1 MAQSGKTAKI
11 AAGATVRRLKKQART
26 AGIVAAFFPA
36 VCLAGIFFLSGP
48 GRIAFAAGTA
58 AAIIVCLIFC
68 GKFAASA
75 RRIVKEAEKY
85 SFALTEAFFF
95 ECFGPFLALNV
106 SFRDDRGT
114 LREGRTRFLFGIRDL
129 EAWQNIP
136 LEIAYRGADERVIL
150 IGGVLA
156 FLYTPDLFLEAD
168 FSACF
173 AVLSTSSILS
183 GNRFLVICWSVK
195 LKVMTTLSLYK
206 ITSRIKFLTI
216 NFLAPLL
223 SISPHTAF

>member
-11 AAGATVRRLKKQART
+11 AAGATVRRLKKQARK
-26 AGIVAAFFPA
+26 AGIAAAFFLA
-36 VCLAGIFFLSGP
+36 VCLAGSFFLSGP
-48 GRIAFAAGTA
+48 GRIALAAGTA
-58 AAIIVCLIFC
+58 ASIIACLIFC

-150 IGGVLA
+150 IGGA
-156 FLYTPDLFLEAD
+156 PGEK
-168 FSACF
+168 
-173 AVLSTSSILS
+173 
-183 GNRFLVICWSVK
+183 NR
-195 LKVMTTLSLYK
+195 
-206 ITSRIKFLTI
+206 
-216 NFLAPLL
+216 
-223 SISPHTAF
+223 

>member
-1 MAQSGKTAKI
+1 MSITARSLRGARGNRKTGRGREADGAKRKNGKDSGGGHG
-11 AAGATVRRLKKQART
+11 AAFEKQART
-26 AGIVAAFFPA
+26 AGIAAAFFLA
-36 VCLAGIFFLSGP
+36 VCLAGSFFLSGP

-150 IGGVLA
+150 IGGA
-156 FLYTPDLFLEAD
+156 PGEK
-168 FSACF
+168 
-173 AVLSTSSILS
+173 
-183 GNRFLVICWSVK
+183 NR
-195 LKVMTTLSLYK
+195 
-206 ITSRIKFLTI
+206 
-216 NFLAPLL
+216 
-223 SISPHTAF
+223 

>member
-26 AGIVAAFFPA
+26 AGIVAAFFLTA
-36 VCLAGIFFLSGP
+36 CLAGSFFLSGP

-58 AAIIVCLIFC
+58 AAIIACLIFC

-150 IGGVLA
+150 IGGA
-156 FLYTPDLFLEAD
+156 P
-168 FSACF
+168 
-173 AVLSTSSILS
+173 
-183 GNRFLVICWSVK
+183 GKKNR
-195 LKVMTTLSLYK
+195 
-206 ITSRIKFLTI
+206 
-216 NFLAPLL
+216 
-223 SISPHTAF
+223 